1 MYVNFP
7 YAPQGR
13 SGVDYDVQSRPMSLR
28 PVDNQLPDLR
38 SPTTT
43 PPHIKQA
50 QREAKI
56 LRYSSSTDI
65 PTANDKFLKTDS
77 VVKLTVRVFW

>member
-1 MYVNFP
+1 
-7 YAPQGR
+7 
-13 SGVDYDVQSRPMSLR
+13 MSFR
-28 PVDNQLPDLR
+28 PVTTTNFPDLR

-50 QREAKI
+50 QREVKI
-56 LRYSSSTDI
+56 SRNSFSTDI

-77 VVKLTVRVFW
+77 VVKLAVRGAIW